1 MNSPMKDASSMK
13 PAVGAFAVVES
24 EQAAGR
30 LDYQLAELIEF
41 VWACEA
47 AAAQADPLIAQSLYA
62 IATALSIFDTRISLA
77 AIVLIQLNYALASG
91 LLFLHRL

>member
-13 PAVGAFAVVES
+13 PAAGSFTLVEF

-41 VWACEA
+41 VWTSEA
-47 AAAQADPLIAQSLYA
+47 AAAQADQID
-62 IATALSIFDTRISLA
+62 ATIRWSCRESRMTKEK
-77 AIVLIQLNYALASG
+77 
-91 LLFLHRL
+91 

>member
-47 AAAQADPLIAQSLYA
+47 AAAQADQI
-62 IATALSIFDTRISLA
+62 DA
-77 AIVLIQLNYALASG
+77 AIRWRCRES
-91 LLFLHRL
+91 RMTKEK